1 MTEVV
6 GAGGGGKL
14 SGKTLAVKDNVHI
27 AGVPM
32 SCGSHFLR
40 GFVSSNTAPVV
51 ARILDAGPHRHIQ
64 QFALGEPSPLP
75 SPPLLSPPFLK
86 VGSPLDRLEGLGER
100 CKLPQRGPAKNEFDA
115 L

>member
-75 SPPLLSPPFLK
+75 SPPLLSPPF
-86 VGSPLDRLEGLGER
+86 
-100 CKLPQRGPAKNEFDA
+100 
-115 L
+115 